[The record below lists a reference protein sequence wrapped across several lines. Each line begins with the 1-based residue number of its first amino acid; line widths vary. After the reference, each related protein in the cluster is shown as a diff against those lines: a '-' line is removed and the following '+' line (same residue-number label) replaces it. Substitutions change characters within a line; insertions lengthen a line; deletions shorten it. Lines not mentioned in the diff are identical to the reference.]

1 MKNEHDKDKE
11 TLKEKAENAAHKAQ
25 AKVHEMK
32 EDIKAKAKKVKDKI
46 VDEAEE
52 MKAKHQHKKSA

>member
-32 EDIKAKAKKVKDKI
+32 EDIKANAK
-46 VDEAEE
+46 
-52 MKAKHQHKKSA
+52 